1 MAMNTLSSL
10 EMQLADLKAA
20 TAAAAKP
27 IVPYQAQ
34 NNFSLDDI
42 KSMIK
47 EMLVTELGGIVSQLP
62 QVAEVAKV
70 FTLEDAL
77 NSILTGDDQKWL
89 LDAENVK
96 NLPSFILSDS
106 GKPLTQQYIKEF
118 RSMYGN

>member
-1 MAMNTLSSL
+1 MNTLSSL

-20 TAAAAKP
+20 TAAAAAKP
-27 IVPYQAQ
+27 IVPHQAQ

-70 FTLEDAL
+70 ITLEDAL